1 MTIPLRA
8 GAIAALVL
16 GATPVFAQPI
26 WFTGNVEVDFQG
38 PGVFVIPDPPGV
50 DVGIPVQFP
59 AGTISGH
66 DMEDIRLSYDA
77 AADTLYVG
85 FNTYRIGG
93 DVDGD
98 GDPARTSAALA
109 AIGGSDRPHFGGTE
123 SFTLSIDI
131 DEDGDYDVIVGVS
144 GLTDLSGFTVA
155 TFEGS
160 PFAPGFAFGDDLFDH
175 IGAVHASP
183 SAAQPHVEFTILR
196 FSELLGR
203 SELDASARFGV
214 NAFMGSF
221 GDAGIGE
228 DHTPG
233 VARTVDI
240 CLTPDARDICNDFD
254 DDCDGDIDEDV
265 AGKGDACVVGVGA
278 CRAQGHRVCG
288 EANDLVCD
296 AVPGAP
302 TAEVCDGID
311 NDCDGRTDEGI
322 APRPSQCGQGLCAA
336 AGQITCQGGRLV
348 DSCRPG
354 APVAERCNADDDDC
368 DGRTDEGIAPTSI
381 TCGRGTC
388 ASTGVRVC
396 TGGDLID
403 HCVPGEPEAEV
414 CDGLDNDCDGRI
426 DDEIPAMPTACGIG
440 ACAAAG
446 NATCRDG
453 ALTDDCAP
461 GAPRAEVCNDTDDDC
476 DGATDEGIAD
486 RPTACGQGA
495 CAAVGVLACADGD
508 LVDSCRPG
516 NPGKEICNGIDD
528 DCDGRTDEG
537 IAPVRTTC
545 GQGACAAN
553 GERTCQGGRL
563 VDSCQPGAPGAE
575 ICDGI
580 DNDCDGRVDDD
591 IPVEPTACGQG
602 LCAAAGQLVCQKGR
616 PVDTCKPG
624 EPGAEVCDGRDDDCD
639 GRVDEGIAP
648 VRTAC
653 GQGACAANGERTCQ
667 GGRLVDSCQ
676 PGAPGAEIC
685 DGIDNDCDGRV
696 DDDIPIEPT
705 ACGQGLCAAQGKIIC
720 QNGAPVDTCQPR
732 APRAEVC
739 DGRDD
744 DCDGRTD
751 EGIAPVRTQCG
762 VGACGA
768 TGERTCRDGALVDS
782 CQPGAPGAEQC
793 NGRDDDCDGASDEG
807 IAAQPTQ
814 CGVGACGAT
823 GERTCRGGELVD
835 SCQPGAPRAEVCD
848 GRDDDCDGRADE
860 GIAPVRTECGIG
872 ACGATGERTCQGGRL
887 IDSCQPGAPGAEQ
900 CNGRDDDCDGT
911 SDEGIAPRPSN
922 CGEAPARRRR
932 GHLPAASSTP
942 ASRCSG
948 RAVQRQRRR
957 LRRPH
962 RRRHRARPHR
972 MRRRRLRRDRRAH
985 LPGRRLV
992 DTCQPGAPGAEQCN
1006 GRDDDCDGTSD
1017 EGIAPS
1023 APTAARA
1030 RALPPVRS
1038 PARAGASSTPA
1049 TPATRSPSGAT
1060 APTTTAM
1067 ASPTKASR
1075 RSAPNAASASAAR
1088 PASAPARA
1096 ASSSTPASP
1105 ARPAPSSATAATTT
1119 AMAPATKAS
1128 RPSAPTAARARALPP
1143 VRSPARAG
1151 ASSTPATPATRSP
1164 SAATAP
1170 TTTAMAS
1177 PTKASRPSAPNA
1189 ASASA
1194 ARPASAPA
1202 RAASSS
1208 TPASPARPAPSSA
1221 TAATT
1226 TATAPATKASR
1237 PSPPPAARASA
1248 PPPANAPATAAAS
1261 STPAP
1266 PARPP
1271 TRSAT
1276 TKTTTATAPSTK
1288 APPSTP
1294 PTSTPPTATPSTSS
1308 TSRSAASPG
1317 CTSATTPASSS
1328 APTAPR
1334 TSAAPRSSST
1344 APTPAARSG
1353 RSTSPSPGAAR
1364 APRSAD
1370 PRSRTPRS
1378 SRRPSPTSGTT
1389 MTWSKAP

>member
-453 ALTDDCAP
+453 ALTDDCTP

-537 IAPVRTTC
+537 IAPVRTT
-545 GQGACAAN
+545 
-553 GERTCQGGRL
+553 
-563 VDSCQPGAPGAE
+563 
-575 ICDGI
+575 
-580 DNDCDGRVDDD
+580 
-591 IPVEPTACGQG
+591 
-602 LCAAAGQLVCQKGR
+602 
-616 PVDTCKPG
+616 
-624 EPGAEVCDGRDDDCD
+624 
-639 GRVDEGIAP
+639 
-648 VRTAC
+648 C

-793 NGRDDDCDGASDEG
+793 NGRDDDCDGTSDEGIAAQPTHRLRPGPLRRPRQDHLPERRPRRHLPAPRPRAEVCDGRDDDCDGRTDEGIAPVRTNASAPAARPASAPAATARSSTCQPGAPGAEQCNGRDDDCDGTSDEG

-823 GERTCRGGELVD
+823 GERTCRGGQLVD
-835 SCQPGAPRAEVCD
+835 SCEPGAPRAEVCD
-848 GRDDDCDGRADE
+848 GADDDCDGRTDE
-860 GIAPVRTECGIG
+860 GIAPVRTECGVG
-872 ACGATGERTCQGGRL
+872 ACGATGERTCQDGRL
-887 IDSCQPGAPGAEQ
+887 IDTCEPGAPGAEQ

-922 CGEAPARRRR
+922 CGQGACADAGEVTCQGGRLVDSCDPGDPVAEACNGADDDCDGTTDEGIAPVRTECGVGVCGATGERTCQ
-932 GHLPAASSTP
+932 G
-942 ASRCSG
+942 G
-948 RAVQRQRRR
+948 E
-957 LRRPH
+957 
-962 RRRHRARPHR
+962 
-972 MRRRRLRRDRRAH
+972 
-985 LPGRRLV
+985 LV

-1017 EGIAPS
+1017 EGIAPQRS
-1023 APTAARA
+1023 ECGQGACAAAGEITCQGGRLVDSCDPGDPVAERCNGADDDCDGITDEGIAPVRTECGVGVCGATGERTCQGGELVDSCEPGAPGAEQCNGRDDDCDGESDEGIAPQRSDCGQGACAAAGEITCQGGRLVDSRPRRPGRRALQRRRRRLRWHHRRRHRAGPHRMRRRRLRRDRRAHLPGRRARRLLRARRARRRAVQRPRRRLRRHQRRRHRA
-1030 RALPPVRS
+1030 RAHHLWRGPLRRRRRTHLRRRPPRRLLRPRRARRRGLQRRRRRLRRRHRRRRHRVRRQRVRRQR
-1038 PARAGASSTPA
+1038 PRHPPRRLRAPRRH
-1049 TPATRSPSGAT
+1049 PD
-1060 APTTTAM
+1060 AP
-1067 ASPTKASR
+1067 PR
-1075 RSAPNAASASAAR
+1075 RRPPRRRRRRHRAPRRHRVHLRRPQPPRRGVDGRRHLRLAR
-1088 PASAPARA
+1088 PGPRVRR
-1096 ASSSTPASP
+1096 TQDRE
-1105 ARPAPSSATAATTT
+1105 RPAPAAGRH
-1119 AMAPATKAS
+1119 
-1128 RPSAPTAARARALPP
+1128 RPVALL
-1143 VRSPARAG
+1143 
-1151 ASSTPATPATRSP
+1151 
-1164 SAATAP
+1164 
-1170 TTTAMAS
+1170 
-1177 PTKASRPSAPNA
+1177 
-1189 ASASA
+1189 
-1194 ARPASAPA
+1194 
-1202 RAASSS
+1202 
-1208 TPASPARPAPSSA
+1208 
-1221 TAATT
+1221 
-1226 TATAPATKASR
+1226 
-1237 PSPPPAARASA
+1237 
-1248 PPPANAPATAAAS
+1248 
-1261 STPAP
+1261 
-1266 PARPP
+1266 
-1271 TRSAT
+1271 
-1276 TKTTTATAPSTK
+1276 
-1288 APPSTP
+1288 
-1294 PTSTPPTATPSTSS
+1294 
-1308 TSRSAASPG
+1308 
-1317 CTSATTPASSS
+1317 
-1328 APTAPR
+1328 
-1334 TSAAPRSSST
+1334 
-1344 APTPAARSG
+1344 
-1353 RSTSPSPGAAR
+1353 
-1364 APRSAD
+1364 
-1370 PRSRTPRS
+1370 
-1378 SRRPSPTSGTT
+1378 
-1389 MTWSKAP
+1389 

>member
-591 IPVEPTACGQG
+591 IP
-602 LCAAAGQLVCQKGR
+602 
-616 PVDTCKPG
+616 
-624 EPGAEVCDGRDDDCD
+624 
-639 GRVDEGIAP
+639 
-648 VRTAC
+648 
-653 GQGACAANGERTCQ
+653 
-667 GGRLVDSCQ
+667 
-676 PGAPGAEIC
+676 
-685 DGIDNDCDGRV
+685 
-696 DDDIPIEPT
+696 IEPT

-823 GERTCRGGELVD
+823 GERTCHGGQLVD

-848 GRDDDCDGRADE
+848 GADDDCDGAIDE
-860 GIAPVRTECGIG
+860 GATEYAANEYAANGHAIHLVDFALRGVTRMHLRDDARLVVGADGTAHLGGTAFIFDGPNPRGEEWTVDVTFAWRGQGPAFGGPKIENAPLQPPAVTDQWHYYDMVEGTLTRPGSVVTLTQ
-872 ACGATGERTCQGGRL
+872 APADGRY
-887 IDSCQPGAPGAEQ
+887 
-900 CNGRDDDCDGT
+900 GRDDDCDGT
-911 SDEGIAPRPSN
+911 SDEGIAPRPQ
-922 CGEAPARRRR
+922 
-932 GHLPAASSTP
+932 L
-942 ASRCSG
+942 
-948 RAVQRQRRR
+948 
-957 LRRPH
+957 
-962 RRRHRARPHR
+962 
-972 MRRRRLRRDRRAH
+972 
-985 LPGRRLV
+985 
-992 DTCQPGAPGAEQCN
+992 
-1006 GRDDDCDGTSD
+1006 
-1017 EGIAPS
+1017 
-1023 APTAARA
+1023 
-1030 RALPPVRS
+1030 
-1038 PARAGASSTPA
+1038 
-1049 TPATRSPSGAT
+1049 
-1060 APTTTAM
+1060 
-1067 ASPTKASR
+1067 
-1075 RSAPNAASASAAR
+1075 
-1088 PASAPARA
+1088 
-1096 ASSSTPASP
+1096 
-1105 ARPAPSSATAATTT
+1105 
-1119 AMAPATKAS
+1119 
-1128 RPSAPTAARARALPP
+1128 
-1143 VRSPARAG
+1143 
-1151 ASSTPATPATRSP
+1151 
-1164 SAATAP
+1164 
-1170 TTTAMAS
+1170 
-1177 PTKASRPSAPNA
+1177 
-1189 ASASA
+1189 
-1194 ARPASAPA
+1194 
-1202 RAASSS
+1202 
-1208 TPASPARPAPSSA
+1208 
-1221 TAATT
+1221 
-1226 TATAPATKASR
+1226 
-1237 PSPPPAARASA
+1237 
-1248 PPPANAPATAAAS
+1248 
-1261 STPAP
+1261 
-1266 PARPP
+1266 
-1271 TRSAT
+1271 
-1276 TKTTTATAPSTK
+1276 
-1288 APPSTP
+1288 
-1294 PTSTPPTATPSTSS
+1294 
-1308 TSRSAASPG
+1308 
-1317 CTSATTPASSS
+1317 
-1328 APTAPR
+1328 
-1334 TSAAPRSSST
+1334 
-1344 APTPAARSG
+1344 RSG
-1353 RSTSPSPGAAR
+1353 RLRDIGE
-1364 APRSAD
+1364 
-1370 PRSRTPRS
+1370 
-1378 SRRPSPTSGTT
+1378 
-1389 MTWSKAP
+1389 